1 MKKILFLYL
10 CILTACVSSVDE
22 VIIENNVSKV
32 TSYKIETEE
41 PLFTDRIGVY
51 DSLLVVINRKTEP
64 VFCVYDNKTYAF
76 KGCFGV
82 IGQGPDDFQF
92 PFFLNHTSI
101 KDGILELY
109 DVNTASFKKVP
120 LNKML
125 DKVANSVVSEKMPSF
140 LIGSP
145 NLTKINQDDYTGN
158 IDSGRGLFFIY
169 NGGNETMRWVEFP
182 AILQQPQNDFTVMNM
197 NRITVHPQSNS
208 IVSAMVYYNLL
219 FLYNKSGVLEKTI
232 QVGNKEVR
240 PAILGD
246 YQLSEDNYICCR
258 EIVSNDNKVYVLLQN
273 IKEKNFERNDNPP
286 SRILVFDWNLN
297 YQKTYELPHCAM
309 TFALDESQNR
319 IIYTTLNE
327 EGGTDLYY
335 ISQSE

>member
-41 PLFTDRIGVY
+41 PLFIDRIGVY

-82 IGQGPDDFQF
+82 IGHGPDDFQF

-145 NLTKINQDDYTGN
+145 NLTKINQDDFIGN
-158 IDSGRGLFFIY
+158 IDNGRGLFFIY
-169 NGGNETMRWVEFP
+169 NGVDETMRWVEFP

-258 EIVSNDNKVYVLLQN
+258 EIVSTDNKVYVLLQN

-297 YQKTYELPHCAM
+297 YQKTYELPHYAL

-319 IIYTTLNE
+319 IIYTTFNE

-335 ISQSE
+335 ISLSE

>member
-10 CILTACVSSVDE
+10 CILTSCVSSVDK

-41 PLFTDRIGVY
+41 PLFIDRIGVY

-82 IGQGPDDFQF
+82 IGHGPDDFQF

-145 NLTKINQDDYTGN
+145 NLTKINQDDFIGN
-158 IDSGRGLFFIY
+158 IDNGRGLFFIY

-197 NRITVHPQSNS
+197 NRITVHSQSNS

-258 EIVSNDNKVYVLLQN
+258 EIVSTDNKVYVLLQN

-297 YQKTYELPHCAM
+297 YQTTYELPHCAM

>member
-41 PLFTDRIGVY
+41 PLFIDRIGVY

-64 VFCVYDNKTYAF
+64 VFCVYDNITYAF

-82 IGQGPDDFQF
+82 IGHGPDDFQF

-145 NLTKINQDDYTGN
+145 NLTKINQDDFIGN
-158 IDSGRGLFFIY
+158 IDNGRGLFFIY
-169 NGGNETMRWVEFP
+169 NGVDETMRWVEFP

-258 EIVSNDNKVYVLLQN
+258 EIVSTDNKVYVLLQN

-297 YQKTYELPHCAM
+297 YQKTYELPHYAL

-319 IIYTTLNE
+319 IIYTTFNE

-335 ISQSE
+335 ISLSE

>member
-92 PFFLNHTSI
+92 PFFLNHTRI

-109 DVNTASFKKVP
+109 DVNTASFKRVP

-125 DKVANSVVSEKMPSF
+125 DKVANSVVSEKMPSL

-145 NLTKINQDDYTGN
+145 NLTKINQDDFIGN
-158 IDSGRGLFFIY
+158 IDNGRGLFFIY
-169 NGGNETMRWVEFP
+169 NGVDETMRWGEFP

-258 EIVSNDNKVYVLLQN
+258 EIVSTDNKVYVLIQN

-297 YQKTYELPHCAM
+297 YQKTYELPHCTM

-319 IIYTTLNE
+319 IIYTTFNE

-335 ISQSE
+335 ISLSE